1 MVHLRTGRL
10 TYIVR
15 PGIFPKVLKKGGC
28 MPNQKRNFRNHLT
41 IIVGPPDQKA
51 IDQNIG
57 NWTNDANDTI
67 DNLWIEHVSSY
78 VDLLTEHRAPEYIS
92 ELERIFTHFLQ
103 EGVRIEGS
111 FVGQSWRGNEVVP
124 AIIIYEKDIT
134 DVNGIAIPIERFT
147 KDIRDVIGRFL
158 ISLMKPKWIHTS
170 ISVAI

>member
-1 MVHLRTGRL
+1 
-10 TYIVR
+10 
-15 PGIFPKVLKKGGC
+15 
-28 MPNQKRNFRNHLT
+28 MPNQKRNFQNHLT
-41 IIVGPPDQKA
+41 IIIGPPNQKA

-57 NWTNDANDTI
+57 NWTNVANDSI

-111 FVGQSWRGNEVVP
+111 FVGQSWRGNIVVP

-158 ISLMKPKWIHTS
+158 FTLMKPNWIHTS